1 MSTDNQ
7 LLLGYLGRRAAS
19 LADVI
24 ERVPVFGKRYN
35 EAVDELEEVE
45 ELIDLVQSR

>member
-1 MSTDNQ
+1 MSLDNQ
-7 LLLGYLGRRAAS
+7 LLLGYLCRREAF
-19 LADVI
+19 LWDVI

-45 ELIDLVQSR
+45 ELIDLVRSR